1 MIPRLQEKYQEEIHA
16 KLRGLDKY
24 GNVHQVPKLEK
35 IVINMGVS
43 PELGKEVMGDAVK
56 DLTTITGRKPK
67 LNKAKVS
74 VANFKLRKGMTTG
87 CRVPL
92 RRQAI

>member
-35 IVINMGVS
+35 IVINMGAVS
-43 PELGKEVMGDAVK
+43 YTH
-56 DLTTITGRKPK
+56 LTLPTIC
-67 LNKAKVS
+67 S
-74 VANFKLRKGMTTG
+74 V
-87 CRVPL
+87 
-92 RRQAI
+92 

>member
-43 PELGKEVMGDAVK
+43 PELGKEAVSYTH
-56 DLTTITGRKPK
+56 LTLPTIC
-67 LNKAKVS
+67 S
-74 VANFKLRKGMTTG
+74 V
-87 CRVPL
+87 
-92 RRQAI
+92 

>member
-1 MIPRLQEKYQEEIHA
+1 MIPRLQEKYQEEIRA

-43 PELGKEVMGDAVK
+43 PELGKRGY
-56 DLTTITGRKPK
+56 G
-67 LNKAKVS
+67 
-74 VANFKLRKGMTTG
+74 
-87 CRVPL
+87 
-92 RRQAI
+92 